1 MHTFSFAKAG
11 WNGLVLAVIS
21 LLAIERQLSR
31 ILHRLLNK
39 QRAAAVARDI

>member
-31 ILHRLLNK
+31 ILHK